1 MFNFLKP
8 NPSKKLA
15 KQYNLKLEEAMH
27 AQRRGDMRSYAMLT
41 AEAENIATQI
51 KSLENAKN

>member
-8 NPSKKLA
+8 NPSKKLT

-51 KSLENAKN
+51 KSLENDNN